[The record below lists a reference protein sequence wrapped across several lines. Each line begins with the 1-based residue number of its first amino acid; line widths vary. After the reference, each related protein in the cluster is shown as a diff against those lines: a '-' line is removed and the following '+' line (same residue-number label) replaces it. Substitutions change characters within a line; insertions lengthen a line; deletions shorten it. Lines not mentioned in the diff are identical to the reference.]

1 MKIGAHAMRIIKLC
15 IGAIVAMGLVAAGF
29 ANADENEAGT
39 TAANFL
45 TVGANPRILSMGGA
59 SLGLGNEIGSVTW
72 NAAALGWVGQTE
84 LVLSHAG
91 MANESSQEWA
101 AIGGRWGEGN
111 TRWSLSG
118 LYQGDGTFE
127 GRDASNNPTGSFGA
141 SSIAIGGHLA
151 HQFGDMI
158 TVGFGAKS
166 VSEKLADVT
175 GQGFTFDGGVMVK
188 KGPVGFGLAA
198 QNLLGQMKYGSAIYQ
213 FPTNYGAGLGVEV
226 PGTGLRFALD
236 ANFPSNYY
244 KDVRTGVEWMWS
256 DMIAVRAG
264 YRSELGSSDDALSGP
279 TFGLGAGKNGFWMDY
294 GYLISNNGEGQHRV
308 GLKLLPSAWNMA
320 SMVPVGQRGAKGQ
333 GLASRKTAIA
343 PEAEPKK
350 AKKSEK
356 PKSEPAA
363 ASTTPKASPSAAVT
377 VPTTKQTAVPVQ
389 TSAPKSLPQV
399 VAPSSVVAPAPA
411 PKVVPASPSA
421 AIAPVAPAQA
431 APVAPAPAPSQVAP
445 APAAPAPVAPA
456 APAPA
461 PAAPAPSQ
469 AAPVAIAPPQ
479 AQPAPAPAAPAPTQS
494 APAPAAPAPA
504 PTPPA
509 PAPAPPAQ
517 APPVAEEPRPEKI
530 KVKDGDTL
538 ASLARRWDTSA
549 PAIMMLN
556 NMVSEQVKPGQVI
569 KLPPKGR
576 Y

>member
-1 MKIGAHAMRIIKLC
+1 MKIGTQAMRILKLC
-15 IGAIVAMGLVAAGF
+15 VGAVIAMALVAAGF
-29 ANADENEAGT
+29 ANADENDAGT

-45 TVGANPRILSMGGA
+45 TIGANPRILSMGGA
-59 SLGLGNEIGSVTW
+59 SLGLGNELGSVSW
-72 NAAALGWVGQTE
+72 NAAALGWAGQTE
-84 LVLSHAG
+84 LVISHAG
-91 MANESSQEWA
+91 MSNESSQEWA
-101 AIGGRWGEGN
+101 AIGGRWGESN

-118 LYQGDGTFE
+118 LYQGNGTFE

-175 GQGFTFDGGVMVK
+175 GSGFTFDGGIMVK

-198 QNLLGQMKYGSAIYQ
+198 QNLLGQMKYGTAIYD
-213 FPTNYGAGLGVEV
+213 FPTNYGAGLGVEL
-226 PGTGLRFALD
+226 PGTGLRFAID

-244 KDVRTGVEWMWS
+244 KDVRTGVEWMYS

-264 YRSELGSSDDALSGP
+264 YRSELGSSNDALSGP

-308 GLKLLPSAWNMA
+308 GLRMQPSAWNM
-320 SMVPVGQRGAKGQ
+320 SSIVPNAPRQ
-333 GLASRKTAIA
+333 GFSGKTAIA

-350 AKKSEK
+350 AAKKSEK
-356 PKSEPAA
+356 PKSDPVAETSA
-363 ASTTPKASPSAAVT
+363 PKAKTATVAAPAPAVT
-377 VPTTKQTAVPVQ
+377 VPTTKQTVIPVQ
-389 TSAPKSLPQV
+389 TSAPKGQQQV
-399 VAPSSVVAPAPA
+399 VAPNSAAPAAPTVVATPAPA
-411 PKVVPASPSA
+411 AVVPE
-421 AIAPVAPAQA
+421 APKPTP
-431 APVAPAPAPSQVAP
+431 APVAPAPTPVTP
-445 APAAPAPVAPA
+445 APVQPAPVAVAPI

-461 PAAPAPSQ
+461 PATPAPAET
-469 AAPVAIAPPQ
+469 
-479 AQPAPAPAAPAPTQS
+479 QPAPVQS
-494 APAPAAPAPA
+494 APAQVQ
-504 PTPPA
+504 PA

-517 APPVAEEPRPEKI
+517 APTQPAPVAEEPRPEKI
-530 KVKDGDTL
+530 KIKDGDTL
-538 ASLARRWDTSA
+538 ASLARKWDTSA

-556 NMVSEQVKPGQVI
+556 NMTSEQVKPGQVI
-569 KLPPKGR
+569 KLPKKGR